1 MLSCGERRE
10 ERSLPMVEMTT
21 GGVVI
26 PNHPS
31 CHPERREG
39 SHRDGGGSSGGKKR
53 KRREISP
60 DGRDDNGGRS
70 SRITPAVI
78 PNAERDL
85 NAMAM
90 ERQGKEKEE
99 KRDLSRWS
107 R

>member
-1 MLSCGERRE
+1 
-10 ERSLPMVEMTT
+10 MVEMTM

-26 PNHPS
+26 PNYPC

-39 SHRDGGGSSGGKKR
+39 SQCNGGGSSGGKKR

-85 NAMAM
+85 IVMAM
-90 ERQGKEKEE
+90 ERLFWFFQSHLQSSIQNAK
-99 KRDLSRWS
+99 S
-107 R
+107 

>member
-1 MLSCGERRE
+1 
-10 ERSLPMVEMTT
+10 MVEMTT

-60 DGRDDNGGRS
+60 DGRDDNGESGHS
-70 SRITPAVI
+70 
-78 PNAERDL
+78 ERREGSHCYGVKL
-85 NAMAM
+85 V
-90 ERQGKEKEE
+90 
-99 KRDLSRWS
+99 LSDVEGS
-107 R
+107 TLKS